1 MPKPVKY
8 VPGSLPATIE
18 DAHYELLVG
27 KEVLRAKQAE
37 LRAIDK
43 VPEAKAAKVSALQ
56 TAQHFANY
64 LLDVEVVFGE
74 LLAAV
79 KPKYE
84 NVGSQEGT
92 YITKWKGGKQK
103 VTSLPANIT
112 KKESHQAQTLARHS
126 AVVEMV
132 KTRAVVK
139 GELPT
144 AKEVYRE
151 IKKQER
157 LEMHHAKHV
166 QPFPQGKYAVI
177 LADPPWKYDNSGFN
191 EAAEG
196 QYPTMSLEEI
206 CQLPVPDLTTK
217 STILFL
223 WAVNPLLPEAM
234 QVLKAWGFT
243 YKTNMAWIKDRAR
256 GKGWFLKAKHELILI
271 GVRGDTPHPL
281 ERPDSCFEADRGPM
295 HSRKPIE
302 SYKIIE
308 TMYSGP
314 KVELFARFNRP
325 GWDSWGNEG

>member
-1 MPKPVKY
+1 MPEPAKY

-64 LLDVEVVFGE
+64 LLDVEVVFGKLLDE
-74 LLAAV
+74 LP
-79 KPKYE
+79 PKRGK
-84 NVGSQEGT
+84 GSSSQGT
-92 YITKWKGGKQK
+92 SLP
-103 VTSLPANIT
+103 SLPANIT
-112 KKESHQAQTLARHS
+112 KKESHQAQTLARHP

-132 KTRAVVK
+132 KTQAVVR

>member
-1 MPKPVKY
+1 MPELVKY
-8 VPGSLPATIE
+8 VPESLPATIE

-74 LLAAV
+74 LLAGV

-112 KKESHQAQTLARHS
+112 KKESHQAQTLARHP

-177 LADPPWKYDNSGFN
+177 LAEPPWKYDNSGFN

-256 GKGWFLKAKHELILI
+256 GRGWFLKSKHELILI